1 MFFHTNPKEEGKFII
16 PRLSLGYKKKGRF
29 SMTKAEQA
37 LRAVE
42 EQRAKIRPHWNVGAD
57 EIQALYQR
65 NRHDVYDFA
74 CAMFW
79 LGFAK
84 GTRFQKRE
92 MKRRKQVAK

>member
-1 MFFHTNPKEEGKFII
+1 
-16 PRLSLGYKKKGRF
+16 
-29 SMTKAEQA
+29 MTKVEQA

>member
-1 MFFHTNPKEEGKFII
+1 MAKV
-16 PRLSLGYKKKGRF
+16 
-29 SMTKAEQA
+29 EQA

-42 EQRAKIRPHWNVGAD
+42 EQRAKICPYYNVGIE
-57 EIQALYQR
+57 EIKALFQR